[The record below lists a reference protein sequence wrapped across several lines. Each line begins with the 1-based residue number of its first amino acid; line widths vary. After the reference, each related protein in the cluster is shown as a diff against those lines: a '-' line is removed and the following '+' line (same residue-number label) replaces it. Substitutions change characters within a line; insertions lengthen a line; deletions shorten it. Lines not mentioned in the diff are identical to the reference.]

1 MSPEMAQAT
10 SAHVKKVGEALAPWS
25 SGRRY
30 LNFVDVPAPA
40 ALSFDDATYA
50 QLLEVR
56 AQYDPDG
63 VFRANHEV
71 APAV

>member
-1 MSPEMAQAT
+1 M
-10 SAHVKKVGEALAPWS
+10 APWS
-25 SGRRY
+25 AGRRY

-40 ALSFDDATYA
+40 ALSFDEDTFARLA
-50 QLLEVR
+50 QVK

-71 APAV
+71 AVPV